1 MEDEVQEERDLLSTR
16 ADMYVKKI
24 ESDQFIQAP
33 QQKKC
38 FWDVINIR
46 QKAVSGQKLKVDT

>member
-1 MEDEVQEERDLLSTR
+1 MEDEVQEQRDLLFTR

-24 ESDQFIQAP
+24 ESDQFIQAT
-33 QQKKC
+33 QQKVC

-46 QKAVSGQKLKVDT
+46 EKALSEQKLKVDT